1 MIVDSAIY
9 NDGLRIAEPASFAEL
24 AAVAQ
29 QGAGVA
35 WLGLHEPT
43 AEELASLAR
52 EFNLHEL
59 AVEDAV
65 HAHQRPKLE
74 WYGDVLFLV
83 LRPARYIDETETV
96 EFGEIHVFVGP
107 NFVITIRHG
116 EASELGRLRKSLE
129 SRPELVRRGPMAIVH
144 AVVDRVVD
152 DYAPVV
158 AGVENDVDEIES
170 EVFGGAR
177 NVSRRTYELIR
188 EVIEFRRAIHPLPD
202 ILVNLMRDRDIGEEE
217 KRYLRDVHDHALRL
231 QEQVDSFHELL
242 RSILSVNLTLETKA
256 LSEAGNKQNEEV
268 KKISAWAAILFAP
281 TIVGTVYGMNFDHM
295 PELHWRVG
303 YPMALGMMLSISIGL
318 FLLFRRRGWI

>member
-1 MIVDSAIY
+1 MIVDSAVY
-9 NDGLRIAEPASFAEL
+9 KDGTRIAEPASFAEL
-24 AAVAQ
+24 A
-29 QGAGVA
+29 GAAREGKGVA

-43 AEELASLAR
+43 EEELSSLAR

-74 WYGDVLFLV
+74 WYGEVLFLV
-83 LRPARYIDETETV
+83 LRPARYNDETETV

-107 NFVITIRHG
+107 NFVVTIRHG

-129 SRPELVRRGPMAIVH
+129 SHPELVRRGPMAIVH

-152 DYAPVV
+152 DYAPVI

-177 NVSRRTYELIR
+177 NVSRRAYQLIR

-202 ILVNLMRDRDIGEEE
+202 ILVRLMRDHDIGDEE
-217 KRYLRDVHDHALRL
+217 KRYLRDVHDHTLRI

-295 PELHWRVG
+295 PELHWQYG
-303 YPMALGMMLSISIGL
+303 YPMAVGMMLTVSVGL
-318 FLLFRRRGWI
+318 YLLFRRRGWI

>member
-1 MIVDSAIY
+1 MIVDSAVY
-9 NDGLRIAEPASFAEL
+9 KDGKRIAESASFAEL
-24 AAVAQ
+24 AAAARK
-29 QGAGVA
+29 GEGVA

-43 AEELASLAR
+43 EDELTAVAR
-52 EFNLHEL
+52 EFDLHEL

-116 EASELGRLRKSLE
+116 EASELGRLRQLLE
-129 SRPELVRRGPMAIVH
+129 SRPDLLRRGPMAIVH

-152 DYAPVV
+152 DYGPVV
-158 AGVENDVDEIES
+158 DGVENDVDEIES

-202 ILVNLMRDRDIGEEE
+202 ILVRLMRDHDLEAEE
-217 KRYLRDVHDHALRL
+217 KRYLRDVHDHTIRI

-295 PELHWRVG
+295 PELHTRFG
-303 YPMALGMMLSISIGL
+303 YPMALGLMVAVSLSL
-318 FLLFRRRGWI
+318 YVLFRRRGWI

>member
-1 MIVDSAIY
+1 MIVDSAVY
-9 NDGLRIAEPASFAEL
+9 KDGKRVAEPASFAEL
-24 AAVAQ
+24 A
-29 QGAGVA
+29 GAARKGDGVA
-35 WLGLHEPT
+35 WLGLHEAT
-43 AEELASLAR
+43 EDELTSIAR
-52 EFNLHEL
+52 EFGLHEL

-74 WYGDVLFLV
+74 WYGEVMFLV
-83 LRPARYIDETETV
+83 LRPARYVDESETV

-116 EASELGRLRKSLE
+116 EASELGRLRHSLE
-129 SRPELVRRGPMAIVH
+129 SRPDLLSRGPMAIVH

-152 DYAPVV
+152 DYVPVV
-158 AGVENDVDEIES
+158 EGVENDVDEIES

-188 EVIEFRRAIHPLPD
+188 EVIEFRRAIHPLAD
-202 ILVNLMRDRDIGEEE
+202 ILVNLMRNRDLGDEE
-217 KRYLRDVHDHALRL
+217 KRYLRDVHDHTLRI

-295 PELHWRVG
+295 PELHWRYG
-303 YPMALGMMLSISIGL
+303 YAMALGMMLTVSVGL
-318 FLLFRRRGWI
+318 YLLFRRRGWI

>member
-43 AEELASLAR
+43 TEELASLAR

-202 ILVNLMRDRDIGEEE
+202 ILVNLMRDREIGEEE

>member
-1 MIVDSAIY
+1 MIVDSAVY
-9 NDGLRIAEPASFAEL
+9 RDGARIAEPGSFAQL
-24 AAVAQ
+24 AAAARE
-29 QGAGVA
+29 GDGVA
-35 WLGLHEPT
+35 WLGLREPT
-43 AEELASLAR
+43 NEELTTLAR

-74 WYGDVLFLV
+74 WYGEVLFLV

-170 EVFGGAR
+170 EVFGGGR

-202 ILVNLMRDRDIGEEE
+202 ILVNLMRDHDIGDEE
-217 KRYLRDVHDHALRL
+217 KRYLRDVHDHSLRI
-231 QEQVDSFHELL
+231 QEQVDALHELL
-242 RSILSVNLTLETKA
+242 RSILSVNLTLETKV

-281 TIVGTVYGMNFDHM
+281 TLVGTVYGMNFEYM
-295 PELHWRVG
+295 PELDWRYG
-303 YPMALGMMLSISIGL
+303 YPMALGMMLAISVGL
-318 FLLFRRRGWI
+318 YVLFRRRGWI